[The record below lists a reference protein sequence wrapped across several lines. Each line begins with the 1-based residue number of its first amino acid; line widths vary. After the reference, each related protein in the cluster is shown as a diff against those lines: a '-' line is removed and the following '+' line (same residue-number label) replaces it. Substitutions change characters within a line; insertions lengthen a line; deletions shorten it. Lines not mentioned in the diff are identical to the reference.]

1 MMFRATRSQAGTAL
15 LEFVLA
21 LPLLML
27 LLLGAVEIGRYAYF
41 AIQVG
46 NAARA
51 GVQYG
56 AQNGVTALDSSG
68 IVSAAKADGNTS
80 IAALN
85 VSPTNYCE
93 CWDGS
98 SGSSVS
104 CSTATCPTGSH
115 VVEYVQVTVSGSVD
129 PLFHYPFLPSTL
141 TVSNTATMRIAEQ

>member
-1 MMFRATRSQAGTAL
+1 MIMFRATRSQAGTAL

-21 LPLLML
+21 LPLLIL
-27 LLLGAVEIGRYAYF
+27 LLLGSVEIGRYVYF

-56 AQNGVTALDSSG
+56 AQNGVTALDSAG
-68 IVSAAKADGNTS
+68 IVNAVKADGNTS

-85 VSPTNYCE
+85 VSPSNYCS
-93 CWDGS
+93 CWNGS
-98 SGSSVS
+98 SGSSVACSGS
-104 CSTATCPTGSH
+104 CPGGSH
-115 VVEYVQVTVSGSVD
+115 IVEYVQVTVSGSVD

-141 TVSNTATMRIAEQ
+141 TVSNTAAMRIAAQ

>member
-1 MMFRATRSQAGTAL
+1 MMFSATRSQAGTAL

-21 LPLLML
+21 LPLLAL
-27 LLLGAVEIGRYAYF
+27 LLLGGVEIGRYAYF

-56 AQNGVTALDSSG
+56 AQNAVTALDTSG
-68 IVSAAKADGNTS
+68 IISAAQADGSTS

-85 VSPTNYCE
+85 VTPTNYCS
-93 CWDGS
+93 CWNGS
-98 SGSSVS
+98 SGSAVACSGS
-104 CSTATCPTGSH
+104 CPAGSH
-115 VVEYVQVTVSGSVD
+115 LVEYVQVAVSGSVV

-141 TVSNTATMRIAEQ
+141 TVSNTATMRIAAQ

>member
-1 MMFRATRSQAGTAL
+1 MMLRASRAQAGSAL
-15 LEFVLA
+15 IEFVIA

-27 LLLGAVEIGRYAYF
+27 LLLGVVEIGRYAYF

-56 AQNGVTALDSSG
+56 AQNGVTALDTAG
-68 IVSAAKADGNTS
+68 MISAAKADGNNS

-85 VSPTNYCE
+85 VTPSSSCQ

-98 SGSSVS
+98 SGTPVPCSGS
-104 CSTATCPTGSH
+104 CPAGSH
-115 VVEYVQVTVSGSVD
+115 LVEYVQVTVSGTVN
-129 PLFHYPFLPSTL
+129 PLFHYPMLPSTL
-141 TVSNTATMRIAEQ
+141 NVSNTATMRIAEQ

>member
-1 MMFRATRSQAGTAL
+1 MFRATRSQAGTAL

-56 AQNGVTALDSSG
+56 AQNGVTALDSTG
-68 IVSAAKADGNTS
+68 IVNAAKADGNTS

-85 VSPTNYCE
+85 VSPANYCE
-93 CWDGS
+93 CWNGS
-98 SGSSVS
+98 SGSA
-104 CSTATCPTGSH
+104 ATCTGTCPSGSH
-115 VVEYVQVTVSGSVD
+115 LVEYVQVTVSGSVD